1 MNLSLIGKLGVI
13 LDFIF
18 SSFLSIE
25 MLLISILLFV
35 ILVINVNKKNIIV
48 QVVAIGVYLGFVLGI
63 FISYTSYVKTC
74 VDSFVKAFMNYVYFP
89 STIMY
94 FFIII
99 FVSIM
104 MLNTLFNAKITKFKK
119 IFNYAFFSIMY
130 FFFLSFLSLCAYD
143 GVDVIIITQ
152 LYEDEVILS
161 IVQISNLLLVIW
173 LVYTG
178 FYHLYLYYKKKFDK

>member
-1 MNLSLIGKLGVI
+1 MNLSLIGKLGVVFQ
-13 LDFIF
+13 FIF

-35 ILVINVNKKNIIV
+35 ILVVNVHKKNTIV

-74 VDSFVKAFMNYVYFP
+74 IDSFVKAFMNYVYFP

-94 FFIII
+94 FFIMI

-104 MLNTLFNAKITKFKK
+104 MLNTLFNQKITKFKK

-143 GVDVIIITQ
+143 GVDLVMITQ
-152 LYEDEVILS
+152 LYENEVILS

-173 LVYTG
+173 LLYTG
-178 FYHLYLYYKKKFDK
+178 FYHLYKYYKLKFDK